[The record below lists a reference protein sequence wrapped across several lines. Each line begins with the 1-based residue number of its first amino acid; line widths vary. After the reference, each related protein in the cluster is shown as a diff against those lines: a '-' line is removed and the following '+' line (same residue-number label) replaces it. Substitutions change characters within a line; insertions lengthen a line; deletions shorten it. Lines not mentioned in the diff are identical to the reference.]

1 MAGRLQQPAEKFGD
15 YTTSG
20 ILGEGSFGK
29 VYMAKSSDRRI
40 VALKVIHLKKFSQLD
55 EGDFATTLQHDNIVK
70 VFDTFRCVKEQED
83 GEKNHYLVIVMEM
96 FQKGWNV
103 SWLLKQTID
112 DDILFQLAKDVG
124 SALKYIHEKGYIHR
138 DIKPD
143 NILIDEFYHYFVS
156 DFGLSKKA
164 VEAGTC
170 NGTEFYMAPE
180 VWNRWDKRYGEGTP
194 YGPPA
199 DMWSLGM
206 TLFVVATGTVSDGV
220 PLFVKYEDSQE
231 FEKHIESELVR
242 GNGGSIAP
250 SIQQLIRR
258 LLRFN
263 PEDRITAAELVHE
276 IASPEDQL
284 ELQPSPVD
292 ILSRNGLI
300 NEDGDDD
307 SQQESRDSISL
318 QTVFEKAIDLFPD
331 SPEGYCALGH
341 MLDPNI
347 PDVCKH
353 RTDLFV
359 KAIARDPNNYFAF
372 RSLAENAAHSPI
384 IQGIRMSRMCLYKRV
399 ITLRPSDREARLGLA
414 ELYEDGEKV
423 KLENSEI
430 ISKEQLQ
437 QGGGEDDA
445 DPLDCQYKLYALYCI
460 LIVSQKKSYDPM
472 RLVEMLRAIPP
483 LKEEELDIL
492 TPMDW
497 NMFTIPPLNI
507 LKTPQQLCRV
517 MNEVIP
523 LQYSRQYLMEELLK
537 QGDDGLPACKELMK
551 TATGAINLQT
561 IVDCDPPPSSEI
573 QAFLLQQEWCCPHEW
588 RWITVVRL
596 ACREENPNLKAS
608 LEYFDQL
615 KAKWKR
621 IGKWF
626 FFFVWLMALVGIC
639 VFVFIH
645 RDSHDIVQQYFDR
658 EWMSHAMET
667 QCTFREADDERCG
680 VHVDLSSDTNLDRK
694 YNEVFPA
701 FRGKDCHSVRELLG
715 TTHPCYVDPYCT
727 SFTLG
732 GPTDAFNELL
742 MYCWLVV
749 VVSVP
754 IYWCRLMLFKIE
766 HVRKWFIKPNKKLVA
781 GCMLFL
787 VVTWFVDL
795 LLDSIFTSSYIYQHR
810 NLTPAVCWFSNS
822 TNPPTEVSR
831 VCSQEVS
838 NMSSLHECSIPLG
851 CSSFWREYVEDSD
864 YKSDLHFISHV
875 ALTCVRICLI
885 VLCAKMLAGKV
896 FDTDRWTSFLPEVS
910 QFSHEDLAS
919 CDRVQAGTVEQ
930 QYVLVQ
936 SESSDSGSS
945 NSHDGDLSLFSKIF
959 LLRSAVTFVKDI
971 RLMMRVA
978 MTVFCFLFLFS
989 ILFFIDISFIRYILL
1004 IVYFPFYNWAL
1015 PLSICGLGIVVAVF
1029 CFICKP

>member
-472 RLVEMLRAIPP
+472 RLVEML
-483 LKEEELDIL
+483 KELFPRPITLNDGDLDIL
-492 TPMDW
+492 SAATA
-497 NMFTIPPLNI
+497 NI

-680 VHVDLSSDTNLDRK
+680 VHVDLSSDTNCLDRK
-694 YNEVFPA
+694 YNEASPA

-766 HVRKWFIKPNKKLVA
+766 RVRKWFIDPSCMVLA
-781 GCMLFL
+781 GCMFVLVMIMWLADLFIQ
-787 VVTWFVDL
+787 TRSFSYVDQ
-795 LLDSIFTSSYIYQHR
+795 YRY
-810 NLTPAVCWFSNS
+810 LTPAVCWFSES
-822 TNPPTEVSR
+822 TGVLAEVSR
-831 VCSQEVS
+831 ACSQEVS

-851 CSSFWREYVEDSD
+851 CGEYSYETPTVPCDD
-864 YKSDLHFISHV
+864 DLEFVFLASMLAV
-875 ALTCVRICLI
+875 WVTFLALF
-885 VLCAKMLAGKV
+885 AKMCGAKLDKLDPCASCLRERRH
-896 FDTDRWTSFLPEVS
+896 FYSNTS
-910 QFSHEDLAS
+910 EDL
-919 CDRVQAGTVEQ
+919 
-930 QYVLVQ
+930 
-936 SESSDSGSS
+936 
-945 NSHDGDLSLFSKIF
+945 
-959 LLRSAVTFVKDI
+959 
-971 RLMMRVA
+971 
-978 MTVFCFLFLFS
+978 
-989 ILFFIDISFIRYILL
+989 ILPGYLKQ
-1004 IVYFPFYNWAL
+1004 NHE
-1015 PLSICGLGIVVAVF
+1015 PLSKVYVPLTEASYGCDVQGNQQTVSPILSWAAQKVDF
-1029 CFICKP
+1029 CLWTVHFYLSDRFFVRHEKDA

>member
-573 QAFLLQQEWCCPHEW
+573 QAFLLQQEYCCPPEW
-588 RWITVVRL
+588 EKIVCYVR
-596 ACREENPNLKAS
+596 CQKKPDLKAS
-608 LEYFDQL
+608 LANAARWKELSMQI
-615 KAKWKR
+615 AKYCSF
-621 IGKWF
+621 I
-626 FFFVWLMALVGIC
+626 VWLVASVGLGVYLSLHWYSHDDEINYIFALLLIWGMFVLTVPSYGLWVLLDKYGYLTQCCNQVCIPWVI
-639 VFVFIH
+639 VFVVLLFAFI
-645 RDSHDIVQQYFDR
+645 
-658 EWMSHAMET
+658 
-667 QCTFREADDERCG
+667 
-680 VHVDLSSDTNLDRK
+680 
-694 YNEVFPA
+694 
-701 FRGKDCHSVRELLG
+701 
-715 TTHPCYVDPYCT
+715 
-727 SFTLG
+727 
-732 GPTDAFNELL
+732 
-742 MYCWLVV
+742 
-749 VVSVP
+749 
-754 IYWCRLMLFKIE
+754 
-766 HVRKWFIKPNKKLVA
+766 
-781 GCMLFL
+781 
-787 VVTWFVDL
+787 
-795 LLDSIFTSSYIYQHR
+795 
-810 NLTPAVCWFSNS
+810 
-822 TNPPTEVSR
+822 
-831 VCSQEVS
+831 
-838 NMSSLHECSIPLG
+838 
-851 CSSFWREYVEDSD
+851 
-864 YKSDLHFISHV
+864 
-875 ALTCVRICLI
+875 
-885 VLCAKMLAGKV
+885 
-896 FDTDRWTSFLPEVS
+896 
-910 QFSHEDLAS
+910 
-919 CDRVQAGTVEQ
+919 
-930 QYVLVQ
+930 
-936 SESSDSGSS
+936 
-945 NSHDGDLSLFSKIF
+945 
-959 LLRSAVTFVKDI
+959 
-971 RLMMRVA
+971 
-978 MTVFCFLFLFS
+978 
-989 ILFFIDISFIRYILL
+989 
-1004 IVYFPFYNWAL
+1004 AL
-1015 PLSICGLGIVVAVF
+1015 PLFLGYPHNNLSAFLLAPWVVSISLFVLYRVEGRCLSCRMCFMSCLQKLWLSYWRDKEKRLRKVSNSFPDSDSDGETESEQPEAVGARADSQETGSSSKTDDEEGSSAHF
-1029 CFICKP
+1029 VEMESTVHPQPSDDSPLLEVRDSSS

>member
-680 VHVDLSSDTNLDRK
+680 VHVDLSSDTNCLDRK
-694 YNEVFPA
+694 YNEASPA

-766 HVRKWFIKPNKKLVA
+766 RVRKWFIDPSCMVLA
-781 GCMLFL
+781 GCMFVLVMIMWLADLFIQ
-787 VVTWFVDL
+787 TRSFSYVDQ
-795 LLDSIFTSSYIYQHR
+795 YRY
-810 NLTPAVCWFSNS
+810 LTPAVCWFSES
-822 TNPPTEVSR
+822 TGVLAEVSR
-831 VCSQEVS
+831 ACSQEVS

-851 CSSFWREYVEDSD
+851 CGEYSYETPTVPCDD
-864 YKSDLHFISHV
+864 DLEFVFLASMLAV
-875 ALTCVRICLI
+875 WVTFLALF
-885 VLCAKMLAGKV
+885 AKMCGAKLDKLDPCASCLRERRH
-896 FDTDRWTSFLPEVS
+896 FYSNTS
-910 QFSHEDLAS
+910 EDL
-919 CDRVQAGTVEQ
+919 
-930 QYVLVQ
+930 
-936 SESSDSGSS
+936 
-945 NSHDGDLSLFSKIF
+945 
-959 LLRSAVTFVKDI
+959 
-971 RLMMRVA
+971 
-978 MTVFCFLFLFS
+978 
-989 ILFFIDISFIRYILL
+989 ILPGYLKQ
-1004 IVYFPFYNWAL
+1004 NHE
-1015 PLSICGLGIVVAVF
+1015 PLSKVYVPLTEASYGCDVQGNQQTVSPILSWAAQKVDF
-1029 CFICKP
+1029 CLWTVHFYLSDRFFVRHEKDA